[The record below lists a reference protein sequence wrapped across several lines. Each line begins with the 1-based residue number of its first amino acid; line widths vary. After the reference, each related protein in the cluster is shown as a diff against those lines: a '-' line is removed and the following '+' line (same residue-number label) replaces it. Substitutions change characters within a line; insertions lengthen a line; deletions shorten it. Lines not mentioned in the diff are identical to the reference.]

1 MFGDLHIHMILD
13 GVYYRA
19 AIDAQKEHPLDGLI
33 RARLSDYQARGVCL
47 LRDGGDAWGVSLRA
61 RELAGEY
68 GIDYRSPAFPI
79 YRRGHYGAFI
89 GRGFDTEDEYRALLD
104 EAGEKRADFIK
115 LMISGLIDF
124 DHFGVLT
131 EPGPEPQDI
140 RRMIELAHAA
150 GFAVMAHVNGDRAVT
165 AALQAGVD
173 SIEHGA
179 YLSES
184 VLLRMAQQRTLW
196 VPTLSTIGN
205 LIGSGRY
212 PDAVLKRLLA
222 QQQEAVRRPHRP
234 RQRCRGVACDARAGH
249 FGRARVSHCGARPTR
264 GAASAGGRSVR
275 FCYILPKVTV
285 DLPKFL
291 RYNNEKCQ
299 KERERYAIC
308 AF

>member
-19 AIDAQKEHPLDGLI
+19 AIDAQKEHPLDGLV

-79 YRRGHYGAFI
+79 YRSGHYGAFI

-150 GFAVMAHVNGDRAVT
+150 GFAVMAHANGDRAVT

-222 QQQEAVRRPHRP
+222 QQQEAVRF
-234 RQRCRGVACDARAGH
+234 VAAH
-249 FGRARVSHCGARPTR
+249 
-264 GAASAGGRSVR
+264 GGRIGLGSDAGAWHVMHGQAIPDELGYLTAALGPRTEPLLLEAEAYASVT
-275 FCYILPKVTV
+275 FCRK
-285 DLPKFL
+285 
-291 RYNNEKCQ
+291 
-299 KERERYAIC
+299 
-308 AF
+308 

>member
-19 AIDAQKEHPLDGLI
+19 AIDAQKEHPLDGLV

-150 GFAVMAHVNGDRAVT
+150 GFAVMAHANGDRAVT

-222 QQQEAVRRPHRP
+222 QQQEAVRF
-234 RQRCRGVACDARAGH
+234 VAAH
-249 FGRARVSHCGARPTR
+249 
-264 GAASAGGRSVR
+264 GGRIGLGSDAGAWHVMHGQAIPDEVGYLTAALGPRAEPLLLEAEAYASVT
-275 FCYILPKVTV
+275 FCRK
-285 DLPKFL
+285 
-291 RYNNEKCQ
+291 
-299 KERERYAIC
+299 
-308 AF
+308 

>member
-19 AIDAQKEHPLDGLI
+19 AIDAQKEHPLDGLV

-150 GFAVMAHVNGDRAVT
+150 GFAVMAHANGDRAVM

-212 PDAVLKRLLA
+212 PDAVLRRLLA
-222 QQQEAVRRPHRP
+222 QQQEAVRF
-234 RQRCRGVACDARAGH
+234 VAAH
-249 FGRARVSHCGARPTR
+249 
-264 GAASAGGRSVR
+264 GGRIGLGSDAGAWHVMHGQAIPDELGYLTAAHGPRTEPLLLEAEAYASVT
-275 FCYILPKVTV
+275 FCRK
-285 DLPKFL
+285 
-291 RYNNEKCQ
+291 
-299 KERERYAIC
+299 
-308 AF
+308 

>member
-19 AIDAQKEHPLDGLI
+19 AIDAQKEHPLDGLV

-150 GFAVMAHVNGDRAVT
+150 GFAVMAHANGDRRR
-165 AALQAGVD
+165 
-173 SIEHGA
+173 HG
-179 YLSES
+179 
-184 VLLRMAQQRTLW
+184 
-196 VPTLSTIGN
+196 G
-205 LIGSGRY
+205 
-212 PDAVLKRLLA
+212 
-222 QQQEAVRRPHRP
+222 
-234 RQRCRGVACDARAGH
+234 RCRRAWTPSSTALTFPRACCSAWRSSAR
-249 FGRARVSHCGARPTR
+249 CGCRRSRPSET
-264 GAASAGGRSVR
+264 
-275 FCYILPKVTV
+275 
-285 DLPKFL
+285 
-291 RYNNEKCQ
+291 
-299 KERERYAIC
+299 
-308 AF
+308 

>member
-19 AIDAQKEHPLDGLI
+19 AIDAQKEHPLDGLV
-33 RARLSDYQARGVCL
+33 RARLSDYQARGGCL

-150 GFAVMAHVNGDRAVT
+150 GFAVMAHANGDRAVM

-222 QQQEAVRRPHRP
+222 QQQEAVRF
-234 RQRCRGVACDARAGH
+234 VAAH
-249 FGRARVSHCGARPTR
+249 
-264 GAASAGGRSVR
+264 GGRIGLGSDAGAWHVMHGQAIPDELGYLTAALGPRTEPLLLEAEAYASVT
-275 FCYILPKVTV
+275 FCRK
-285 DLPKFL
+285 
-291 RYNNEKCQ
+291 
-299 KERERYAIC
+299 
-308 AF
+308 

>member
-19 AIDAQKEHPLDGLI
+19 AIDAQKEHPLDGL
-33 RARLSDYQARGVCL
+33 AARGCL
-47 LRDGGDAWGVSLRA
+47 IIRRA
-61 RELAGEY
+61 GSASCVTAGT
-68 GIDYRSPAFPI
+68 P
-79 YRRGHYGAFI
+79 GASAC
-89 GRGFDTEDEYRALLD
+89 GRGSWRGNTASITAVQPFPSTAAGTMGSSSAAASTRRTNTAPCWTRQ
-104 EAGEKRADFIK
+104 GEKRADFIK

-150 GFAVMAHVNGDRAVT
+150 GFAVMAHANGDRAVT

-212 PDAVLKRLLA
+212 PDAVLRRLLA
-222 QQQEAVRRPHRP
+222 QQQEAVRF
-234 RQRCRGVACDARAGH
+234 VAAH
-249 FGRARVSHCGARPTR
+249 
-264 GAASAGGRSVR
+264 GGRIGLGSDAGAWHVMHGQAISDELGYLTAALGPRTEPLLLEAEAYASVT
-275 FCYILPKVTV
+275 FCRK
-285 DLPKFL
+285 
-291 RYNNEKCQ
+291 
-299 KERERYAIC
+299 
-308 AF
+308 

>member
-1 MFGDLHIHMILD
+1 MFADLHIHMILD

-19 AIDAQKEHPLDGLI
+19 AIDAQKEHPLDGLV

-150 GFAVMAHVNGDRAVT
+150 GFAVMAHANGDRAVT

-179 YLSES
+179 YLSKS

-222 QQQEAVRRPHRP
+222 QQQEAVRF
-234 RQRCRGVACDARAGH
+234 VAAH
-249 FGRARVSHCGARPTR
+249 
-264 GAASAGGRSVR
+264 GGRIGLGSDAGAWHVMHGQAIPDELGYLTAALGPRTEPLLLEAEAYASVT
-275 FCYILPKVTV
+275 FCRK
-285 DLPKFL
+285 
-291 RYNNEKCQ
+291 
-299 KERERYAIC
+299 
-308 AF
+308 

>member
-19 AIDAQKEHPLDGLI
+19 AIDAQKEHPLDGLV

-115 LMISGLIDF
+115 LMTSGLIDF

-150 GFAVMAHVNGDRAVT
+150 GFAVMAHANGDRAVT

-179 YLSES
+179 YLS
-184 VLLRMAQQRTLW
+184 
-196 VPTLSTIGN
+196 
-205 LIGSGRY
+205 
-212 PDAVLKRLLA
+212 
-222 QQQEAVRRPHRP
+222 
-234 RQRCRGVACDARAGH
+234 
-249 FGRARVSHCGARPTR
+249 
-264 GAASAGGRSVR
+264 
-275 FCYILPKVTV
+275 
-285 DLPKFL
+285 
-291 RYNNEKCQ
+291 
-299 KERERYAIC
+299 
-308 AF
+308 

>member
-19 AIDAQKEHPLDGLI
+19 AIDAQKEHPLDGLV

-115 LMISGLIDF
+115 LMISGLIDI

-150 GFAVMAHVNGDRAVT
+150 GFAVMAHANGARAVM

-184 VLLRMAQQRTLW
+184 VLLRMAQQHTLW

-212 PDAVLKRLLA
+212 PDAVLRRLLA
-222 QQQEAVRRPHRP
+222 QQQEAVRF
-234 RQRCRGVACDARAGH
+234 VAAH
-249 FGRARVSHCGARPTR
+249 
-264 GAASAGGRSVR
+264 GGRIGLGSDAGAWHVMHGQAIPDELGYLTAALGPRTEPLLLEAEAYASVT
-275 FCYILPKVTV
+275 FCRK
-285 DLPKFL
+285 
-291 RYNNEKCQ
+291 
-299 KERERYAIC
+299 
-308 AF
+308 

>member
-19 AIDAQKEHPLDGLI
+19 AIDAQKEHPLDGLV

-150 GFAVMAHVNGDRAVT
+150 GFAVMAHANGDRAVT
-165 AALQAGVD
+165 AALQARGD

-222 QQQEAVRRPHRP
+222 QQQEAVRF
-234 RQRCRGVACDARAGH
+234 VAAH
-249 FGRARVSHCGARPTR
+249 
-264 GAASAGGRSVR
+264 GGRIGLGSDAGAWHVMHGQAIPDELGYLTAALGPRTEPLLLEAEAYASVT
-275 FCYILPKVTV
+275 FCRK
-285 DLPKFL
+285 
-291 RYNNEKCQ
+291 
-299 KERERYAIC
+299 
-308 AF
+308 

>member
-19 AIDAQKEHPLDGLI
+19 AIDAQKEHPLDGLV

-150 GFAVMAHVNGDRAVT
+150 GFAVMAHANGDRAVT
-165 AALQAGVD
+165 AALQARVD

-212 PDAVLKRLLA
+212 PDAVLRRLLA
-222 QQQEAVRRPHRP
+222 QQQEAVRF
-234 RQRCRGVACDARAGH
+234 VAAH
-249 FGRARVSHCGARPTR
+249 
-264 GAASAGGRSVR
+264 GGRIGLGSDAGAWHVMHGQAIPDELGYLTAALGPRTEPLLLEAEAYASVT
-275 FCYILPKVTV
+275 FCRK
-285 DLPKFL
+285 
-291 RYNNEKCQ
+291 
-299 KERERYAIC
+299 
-308 AF
+308 

>member
-1 MFGDLHIHMILD
+1 MT
-13 GVYYRA
+13 A
-19 AIDAQKEHPLDGLI
+19 
-33 RARLSDYQARGVCL
+33 SSARGCL
-47 LRDGGDAWGVSLRA
+47 IIRRA
-61 RELAGEY
+61 GSASCATAGMPGASACGRGSWREY

-150 GFAVMAHVNGDRAVT
+150 GFAVMAHANGDRAVT

-222 QQQEAVRRPHRP
+222 QQQEAVRF
-234 RQRCRGVACDARAGH
+234 VAAH
-249 FGRARVSHCGARPTR
+249 
-264 GAASAGGRSVR
+264 GGRIGLGSDAGAWHVMHGQAISDELGYLTAALGPRAEPLLLEAEAYASVT
-275 FCYILPKVTV
+275 FCRK
-285 DLPKFL
+285 
-291 RYNNEKCQ
+291 
-299 KERERYAIC
+299 
-308 AF
+308 

>member
-19 AIDAQKEHPLDGLI
+19 AIDAQKEHPLDGLV

-150 GFAVMAHVNGDRAVT
+150 GFAVMAHANGDRAVT

-179 YLSES
+179 YLSKS

-212 PDAVLKRLLA
+212 PDAVLRRLLA
-222 QQQEAVRRPHRP
+222 QQQEAVRF
-234 RQRCRGVACDARAGH
+234 VAAH
-249 FGRARVSHCGARPTR
+249 
-264 GAASAGGRSVR
+264 GGRIGLGSDAGAWHVMHGQAIPDELGYLTAALGPRTEPLLLEAEAYASVT
-275 FCYILPKVTV
+275 FCRK
-285 DLPKFL
+285 
-291 RYNNEKCQ
+291 
-299 KERERYAIC
+299 
-308 AF
+308 

>member
-19 AIDAQKEHPLDGLI
+19 AIDAQKEHPLDGLV

-115 LMISGLIDF
+115 LMISALIDF

-150 GFAVMAHVNGDRAVT
+150 GFAVMAHANGDRAVT
-165 AALQAGVD
+165 AALQARVD

-222 QQQEAVRRPHRP
+222 QQQEAVRF
-234 RQRCRGVACDARAGH
+234 VAAH
-249 FGRARVSHCGARPTR
+249 
-264 GAASAGGRSVR
+264 GGRIGLGSDAGAWHVMHGQAIPDELGYLTAALGPRTEPLLLEAEAYASVT
-275 FCYILPKVTV
+275 FCRK
-285 DLPKFL
+285 
-291 RYNNEKCQ
+291 
-299 KERERYAIC
+299 
-308 AF
+308 

>member
-19 AIDAQKEHPLDGLI
+19 AIDAQKEHPLDGLV

-124 DHFGVLT
+124 DHFGGLT

-150 GFAVMAHVNGDRAVT
+150 GFAVMAHANGDRAVM

-212 PDAVLKRLLA
+212 PDAVLRRLLA
-222 QQQEAVRRPHRP
+222 QQQEAVRF
-234 RQRCRGVACDARAGH
+234 VAAH
-249 FGRARVSHCGARPTR
+249 
-264 GAASAGGRSVR
+264 GGRIGLGSDAGAWHVMHGQAIPDELGYLTAALGPRTEPLLLEAEAYASVT
-275 FCYILPKVTV
+275 FCRK
-285 DLPKFL
+285 
-291 RYNNEKCQ
+291 
-299 KERERYAIC
+299 
-308 AF
+308 

>member
-19 AIDAQKEHPLDGLI
+19 AIDAQKEYPLDGLI

-150 GFAVMAHVNGDRAVT
+150 GFAVMAHANGDRAVT

-222 QQQEAVRRPHRP
+222 QQQEAVRF
-234 RQRCRGVACDARAGH
+234 VAAH
-249 FGRARVSHCGARPTR
+249 
-264 GAASAGGRSVR
+264 GGRIGLGSDAGAWHVMHGQAISDELGYLTAALGPRAEPLLLEAEAYASVT
-275 FCYILPKVTV
+275 FCRK
-285 DLPKFL
+285 
-291 RYNNEKCQ
+291 
-299 KERERYAIC
+299 
-308 AF
+308 

>member
-19 AIDAQKEHPLDGLI
+19 AIDAQKEHPLDGLV

-150 GFAVMAHVNGDRAVT
+150 GFAVMAHANGDRAVT
-165 AALQAGVD
+165 AALQARVD

-222 QQQEAVRRPHRP
+222 QQQEAVRF
-234 RQRCRGVACDARAGH
+234 VAAH
-249 FGRARVSHCGARPTR
+249 
-264 GAASAGGRSVR
+264 GGRIGLGSDAGAWHVMHGQAIPDELGYLTAALGPRTEPLLLEAEAYASVT
-275 FCYILPKVTV
+275 FCRK
-285 DLPKFL
+285 
-291 RYNNEKCQ
+291 
-299 KERERYAIC
+299 
-308 AF
+308 

>member
-19 AIDAQKEHPLDGLI
+19 AIDAQKEHPLDGLV

-140 RRMIELAHAA
+140 RRMIKLAHAA
-150 GFAVMAHVNGDRAVT
+150 GFAVMAHANGDRAVT

-205 LIGSGRY
+205 LLGSGRY
-212 PDAVLKRLLA
+212 PDAVLRRLLA
-222 QQQEAVRRPHRP
+222 QQQEAVRF
-234 RQRCRGVACDARAGH
+234 VAAH
-249 FGRARVSHCGARPTR
+249 
-264 GAASAGGRSVR
+264 GGRIGLGSAAGAWHVMHGQAISDELGYLTAALGPRTGPLLLEAEAYASVT
-275 FCYILPKVTV
+275 FCRK
-285 DLPKFL
+285 
-291 RYNNEKCQ
+291 
-299 KERERYAIC
+299 
-308 AF
+308 

>member
-19 AIDAQKEHPLDGLI
+19 AIDAQKEHPLDGLVH
-33 RARLSDYQARGVCL
+33 ARLSDYQARGVCL

-140 RRMIELAHAA
+140 RRMIKLAHAA
-150 GFAVMAHVNGDRAVT
+150 GFAVMAHANGDRAVT

-212 PDAVLKRLLA
+212 PDAVLRRLLA
-222 QQQEAVRRPHRP
+222 QQQEAVRF
-234 RQRCRGVACDARAGH
+234 VAAH
-249 FGRARVSHCGARPTR
+249 
-264 GAASAGGRSVR
+264 GGRIGLGSDAGAWHVMHGQAISDELGYLTAALGPRTGPLLLEAEAYASVT
-275 FCYILPKVTV
+275 FCRK
-285 DLPKFL
+285 
-291 RYNNEKCQ
+291 
-299 KERERYAIC
+299 
-308 AF
+308 

>member
-19 AIDAQKEHPLDGLI
+19 AIDAQKEHPLDGLV

-140 RRMIELAHAA
+140 RQMIELAHAA
-150 GFAVMAHVNGDRAVT
+150 GFAVMAHANGDRAVM

-222 QQQEAVRRPHRP
+222 QQQEAVRF
-234 RQRCRGVACDARAGH
+234 VAAH
-249 FGRARVSHCGARPTR
+249 
-264 GAASAGGRSVR
+264 GGRIGLGSDAGAWHVMHVQAISDELGYLTAALGPRAEPLLLEAEAYASVT
-275 FCYILPKVTV
+275 FCRK
-285 DLPKFL
+285 
-291 RYNNEKCQ
+291 
-299 KERERYAIC
+299 
-308 AF
+308 

>member
-19 AIDAQKEHPLDGLI
+19 AIDAQKEHPLDGLV

-150 GFAVMAHVNGDRAVT
+150 GFAVMAHANGDHAVT
-165 AALQAGVD
+165 AALQARVD

-222 QQQEAVRRPHRP
+222 QQQEAVRF
-234 RQRCRGVACDARAGH
+234 VAAH
-249 FGRARVSHCGARPTR
+249 
-264 GAASAGGRSVR
+264 GGRIGLGSDAGAWHVMHGQAISDELGYLTAALGPRTEPLLLEAEAYASVT
-275 FCYILPKVTV
+275 FCRK
-285 DLPKFL
+285 
-291 RYNNEKCQ
+291 
-299 KERERYAIC
+299 
-308 AF
+308 

>member
-19 AIDAQKEHPLDGLI
+19 AIDAQKEHPLDGLV

-124 DHFGVLT
+124 DHFGGLT

-150 GFAVMAHVNGDRAVT
+150 GFAVMAHANGDRAVT

-222 QQQEAVRRPHRP
+222 QQQEAVR
-234 RQRCRGVACDARAGH
+234 CVAAHGGRLGLGSDAGAGH
-249 FGRARVSHCGARPTR
+249 VMHGQAISDELGYLTAALGPRTEPLLLEAEAHVSVT
-264 GAASAGGRSVR
+264 
-275 FCYILPKVTV
+275 FCRK
-285 DLPKFL
+285 
-291 RYNNEKCQ
+291 
-299 KERERYAIC
+299 
-308 AF
+308 

>member
-19 AIDAQKEHPLDGLI
+19 AIDAQKEHPLDGLV

-150 GFAVMAHVNGDRAVT
+150 GFAVMAHANGDRAVT

-222 QQQEAVRRPHRP
+222 RQQEAVRF
-234 RQRCRGVACDARAGH
+234 VAAH
-249 FGRARVSHCGARPTR
+249 
-264 GAASAGGRSVR
+264 GGRIGLGSDAGAWHVMHGQAISDELGYLTAALGPRTKPLLLEAEAYASVT
-275 FCYILPKVTV
+275 FCRK
-285 DLPKFL
+285 
-291 RYNNEKCQ
+291 
-299 KERERYAIC
+299 
-308 AF
+308 